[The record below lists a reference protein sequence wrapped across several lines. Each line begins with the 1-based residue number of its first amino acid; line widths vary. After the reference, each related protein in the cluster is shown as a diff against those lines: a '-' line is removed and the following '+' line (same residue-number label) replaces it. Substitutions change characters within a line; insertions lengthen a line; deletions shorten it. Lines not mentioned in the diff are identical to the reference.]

1 MTVYGDNIYSGNLVG
16 TLTSATTPASEVT
29 LTRTH
34 RLNTGVTQTQTGVF
48 PQGAMNLDSVLYILA
63 NASSTVSDKI
73 TVSAA
78 GTTLLTWSSFGS
90 SQGIARQT
98 TTSLATYTPIASA
111 CAVLTGAAST
121 DLSYSVTTA
130 QGTDSTG
137 SDYQLQLRFSR
148 KNTLFD

>member
-1 MTVYGDNIYSGNLVG
+1 MTVYSDNIYSGNLVG
-16 TLTSATTPASEVT
+16 TLTSATTAASEIV

-48 PQGAMNLDSVLYILA
+48 PQGAMNLDSTLFILA
-63 NASSTVSDKI
+63 NASATVSDKI

-78 GTTLLTWSSFGS
+78 GVNLLVWSSFGS
-90 SQGIARQT
+90 ASGVARQT
-98 TTSLATYTPIASA
+98 TAGLATYTPVASA
-111 CAVLTGAAST
+111 CAVIAGAAST

-137 SDYQLQLRFSR
+137 SDYQLQLRFTR